1 MSFKHQVPLVSTMAV
16 PTESLSNLKPTK
28 HIYHFTK
35 NSQKELKVFHSLRL
49 QPDANNNSNVRR
61 IIQFTTC
68 KGGRGIMYSPDFKS
82 SMEKNTFSDNLGIPN
97 PYVISKAKAIPTPS
111 HRKYKS

>member
-1 MSFKHQVPLVSTMAV
+1 MSIKHQVQLVSTMAV

-61 IIQFTTC
+61 I
-68 KGGRGIMYSPDFKS
+68 MYSPDFKS

-97 PYVISKAKAIPTPS
+97 PYVIPKAKAKAIPTPS